1 MLIKRLVL
9 SLMIALLTVL
19 MPSYPAHAI
28 ATRTETGQQISNND
42 ARAIIAD
49 NAALI
54 AEVEAVRSSLASERK
69 STAEI
74 IAELNRYTAA
84 SEEEKRLLREQNNI
98 LSHMNDVLQKKVTAE
113 KQKSIGKIL
122 LGLVVGGVVGAT
134 ITK

>member
-84 SEEEKRLLREQNNI
+84 SEEEKRLLREQNSI
-98 LSHMNDVLQKKVTAE
+98 LTKMNNTLQKQVRAE
-113 KQKSIGKIL
+113 KQKSIGKIV
-122 LGLVVGGVVGAT
+122 LGLFIGAG
-134 ITK
+134 IGAVAAR